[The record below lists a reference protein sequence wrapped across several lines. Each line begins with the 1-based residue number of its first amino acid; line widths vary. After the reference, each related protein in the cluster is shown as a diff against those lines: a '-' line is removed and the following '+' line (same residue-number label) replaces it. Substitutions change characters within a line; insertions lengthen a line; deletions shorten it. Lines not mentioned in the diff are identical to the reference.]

1 MNSVTQISKLETIN
15 NQIASQEIEAGRKK
29 GSVNLI
35 AVSKTKSMDQIKP
48 VIDEGHS
55 HFGENKV
62 QEAVMKWQELKKENK
77 VINLHLL
84 GPLQSNKVKIALEI
98 FDVIQTIDREKIVLK
113 IKDLLNSEYHAR
125 TYKFFIQVNIGNEE
139 QKSGVKISDLSD
151 FIEWTV
157 KDQKL
162 KVDGLMC
169 IPPYDEDPS
178 LYFNLLRQLCDNHN
192 LQHAS
197 MGMTNDFE
205 KAVKFGATYLRVGS
219 GIFGKRS

>member
-1 MNSVTQISKLETIN
+1 MDISDNIAKIN
-15 NQIASQEIEAGRKK
+15 DKIKSAASQAGRSLEDIK
-29 GSVNLI
+29 LI
-35 AVSKTKSMDQIKP
+35 AVSKKKSTDLITAAHHC
-48 VIDEGHS
+48 GLTN
-55 HFGENKV
+55 FGENYL
-62 QEAVMKWQELKKENK
+62 QESVEKISSINSKEIDWHFIGNIQSKKSS
-77 VINLHLL
+77 
-84 GPLQSNKVKIALEI
+84 QIAQY
-98 FDVIQTIDREKIVLK
+98 FSWVHTIDREKIVLK

-125 TYKFFIQVNIGNEE
+125 SYKFFIQVNIGNEE

-157 KDQKL
+157 KDQNL